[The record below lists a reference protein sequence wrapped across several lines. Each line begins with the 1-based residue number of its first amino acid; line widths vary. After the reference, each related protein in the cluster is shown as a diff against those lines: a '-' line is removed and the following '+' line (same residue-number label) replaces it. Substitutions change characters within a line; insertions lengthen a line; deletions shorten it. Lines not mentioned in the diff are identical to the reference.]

1 MTGPTSSETTQA
13 PQPTEP
19 AVSPPA
25 AASTPEATGPDPVA
39 PGTTAP
45 FETQVF
51 RGISAGL
58 ATPRLPRWAAGLVT
72 VMAVGV
78 AGLLTL
84 ALGWSPVGGLVVAA
98 LLFVAGL
105 PVWSYAVEGRR
116 TAVDRLATALVWAT
130 FAAVLVPLVW
140 LLWLVVDNGIGR
152 IDGEFLTY
160 SMRGIVGDGGG
171 IYHALIG
178 TLLVTLAA
186 AVISVPIGIFTAI
199 YLVEYARGGRLARV
213 TTFLVDVMTGIPSIV
228 AGLFALALF
237 VLVFGPA
244 IRIGFAGSVALALLM
259 IPTVVR
265 STEEMLRLVPSD
277 LREASYALGVP
288 KWRTIVKVVLRTA
301 FGGIVTG
308 VVLAISRV
316 VGETAP
322 LLIVAGATDSV
333 NTNLFSGRMMTLPV
347 YIFSQY
353 ASPGVPAFG
362 STGPPPGYARAW
374 AAALVLIA
382 FVMVLN
388 LAARVLQRLF
398 APKPDRRR

>member
-1 MTGPTSSETTQA
+1 MTA
-13 PQPTEP
+13 PSTTEP
-19 AVSPPA
+19 L
-25 AASTPEATGPDPVA
+25 EA
-39 PGTTAP
+39 
-45 FETQVF
+45 ETF
-51 RGISAGL
+51 LGISSGL
-58 ATPRLPRWAAGLVT
+58 ATPRLPRRAAVLVA
-72 VMAVGV
+72 VMALGI
-78 AGLLTL
+78 AALLTI

-105 PVWSYAVEGRR
+105 PAWSYAVEGRR
-116 TAVDRLATALVWAT
+116 AAVDRLATGLVWSA

-140 LLWLVVDNGIGR
+140 LLWMVVQHGAGR
-152 IDGEFLTY
+152 IDGQFLTY

-171 IYHALIG
+171 IYHALMG

-186 AVISVPIGIFTAI
+186 TVISVPIGIFTAI
-199 YLVEYARGGRLARV
+199 YLVEYGKGSRLARV

-237 VLVFGPA
+237 VLIFGPA
-244 IRIGFAGSVALALLM
+244 IRIGFAGSVALSLLM

-277 LREASYALGVP
+277 LREAAYALGVP

-308 VVLAISRV
+308 VVLAVSRV
-316 VGETAP
+316 IGETAP

-333 NTNLFSGRMMTLPV
+333 NMNLFSGRMMTLPV

-374 AAALVLIA
+374 GAALVLIL

-388 LAARVLQRLF
+388 LAARLLQRLF
-398 APKPDRRR
+398 APKTARRR